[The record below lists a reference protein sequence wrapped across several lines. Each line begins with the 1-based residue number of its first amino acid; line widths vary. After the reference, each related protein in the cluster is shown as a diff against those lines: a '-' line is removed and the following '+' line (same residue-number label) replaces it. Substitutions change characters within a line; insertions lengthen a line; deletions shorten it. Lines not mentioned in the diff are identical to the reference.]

1 MKKLLLTTS
10 LLLTSLAAPLLAEES
25 KSIYLSIGGGIASPS
40 DVEGD
45 TTLGGTK
52 YDATFPTDNTGFYS
66 AALGKKFNDFRIEF
80 NYAQADVETD
90 SITLTTG
97 GNGVTASISPNL
109 EVEVKSYMF
118 YGYKD
123 FPNESKFTP
132 YIGLG
137 LGSSTFSAK
146 DQTATVSGTRYSLK
160 GNEESVFSYA
170 AKGGADYE
178 ISDNTSLYSEVTYQK
193 FASYDVTEPGYET
206 VNYDSHDLFA
216 VSVGLKFNF

>member
-1 MKKLLLTTS
+1 MKKNFS
-10 LLLTSLAAPLLAEES
+10 KGFGSES
-25 KSIYLSIGGGIASPS
+25 
-40 DVEGD
+40 
-45 TTLGGTK
+45 
-52 YDATFPTDNTGFYS
+52 F
-66 AALGKKFNDFRIEF
+66 KKDFQI
-80 NYAQADVETD
+80 N
-90 SITLTTG
+90 
-97 GNGVTASISPNL
+97 
-109 EVEVKSYMF
+109 
-118 YGYKD
+118 

-160 GNEESVFSYA
+160 GTEESVFSYA

-216 VSVGLKFNF
+216 VSIGLKFNF